1 MTLSV
6 TEVLS
11 LLIFFDLGILTYL
24 DEEAVETLGLLE
36 NEEDLLLE

>member
-1 MTLSV
+1 M

-24 DEEAVETLGLLE
+24 DEEAVEALGLLE